1 MKMNALL
8 YIPGI
13 FTSTDP
19 HKYAYISKRINPIII
34 ISSDLDST
42 INFALERHVFGKSQ
56 LSPFFFVLKGLCP
69 LNPLHWKLS
78 SGTPKRMILRR
89 RSFRSRLMRYFK
101 LSLELSIFA
110 QLVPLRALVFL
121 LVPSSHFSY
130 KFLGFA
136 WCHLVI
142 F

>member
-1 MKMNALL
+1 MNALL

-56 LSPFFFVLKGLCP
+56 FSPFFFVLKGLCP
-69 LNPLHWKLS
+69 LNKIEHLK
-78 SGTPKRMILRR
+78 
-89 RSFRSRLMRYFK
+89 
-101 LSLELSIFA
+101 
-110 QLVPLRALVFL
+110 LVFL
-121 LVPSSHFSY
+121 FKNGDLPKELNNLFELNVNTYNTRMQVKEVS
-130 KFLGFA
+130 KFQK
-136 WCHLVI
+136 
-142 F
+142 

>member
-1 MKMNALL
+1 MNALL

-56 LSPFFFVLKGLCP
+56 LSSFFFVLKGLCP
-69 LNPLHWKLS
+69 LNIFTNVEGQLEKL
-78 SGTPKRMILRR
+78 
-89 RSFRSRLMRYFK
+89 
-101 LSLELSIFA
+101 
-110 QLVPLRALVFL
+110 
-121 LVPSSHFSY
+121 
-130 KFLGFA
+130 
-136 WCHLVI
+136 
-142 F
+142 

>member
-1 MKMNALL
+1 MNALL

-56 LSPFFFVLKGLCP
+56 FSPFFFVLKGLCP
-69 LNPLHWKLS
+69 LNIYLVTIGWKWAGDELQAS
-78 SGTPKRMILRR
+78 NIFLMTSIIFSGKTKLFKYVILIY
-89 RSFRSRLMRYFK
+89 S
-101 LSLELSIFA
+101 
-110 QLVPLRALVFL
+110 
-121 LVPSSHFSY
+121 
-130 KFLGFA
+130 
-136 WCHLVI
+136 
-142 F
+142 

>member
-19 HKYAYISKRINPIII
+19 HKYAYISKRINPIVI

-69 LNPLHWKLS
+69 LKLS
-78 SGTPKRMILRR
+78 VYAM
-89 RSFRSRLMRYFK
+89 
-101 LSLELSIFA
+101 
-110 QLVPLRALVFL
+110 
-121 LVPSSHFSY
+121 
-130 KFLGFA
+130 
-136 WCHLVI
+136 
-142 F
+142 

>member
-1 MKMNALL
+1 MNALL

-69 LNPLHWKLS
+69 PRPGHS
-78 SGTPKRMILRR
+78 RVR
-89 RSFRSRLMRYFK
+89 FRSMQRTASRNRKDDSAKSKGDIQETL
-101 LSLELSIFA
+101 
-110 QLVPLRALVFL
+110 P
-121 LVPSSHFSY
+121 
-130 KFLGFA
+130 
-136 WCHLVI
+136 
-142 F
+142 

>member
-42 INFALERHVFGKSQ
+42 INFALERHLFGKSQ
-56 LSPFFFVLKGLCP
+56 LS
-69 LNPLHWKLS
+69 
-78 SGTPKRMILRR
+78 
-89 RSFRSRLMRYFK
+89 
-101 LSLELSIFA
+101 SIFLRFEGA
-110 QLVPLRALVFL
+110 VP
-121 LVPSSHFSY
+121 P
-130 KFLGFA
+130 
-136 WCHLVI
+136 
-142 F
+142 

>member
-56 LSPFFFVLKGLCP
+56 LSSFFFVLKGLCP
-69 LNPLHWKLS
+69 LNQTHNNHFNVYNTDTMVINLS
-78 SGTPKRMILRR
+78 VTTS
-89 RSFRSRLMRYFK
+89 
-101 LSLELSIFA
+101 
-110 QLVPLRALVFL
+110 L
-121 LVPSSHFSY
+121 LVVC
-130 KFLGFA
+130 G
-136 WCHLVI
+136 
-142 F
+142 